1 MIISATADDAIA
13 VFAQTG
19 SERFRIRHHLLLI
32 LAKLWL
38 QCFVKTNR
46 FRCDHVHERATLN
59 AREHQRVDL
68 LGFLSYAVMCNLIK
82 FPGKV
87 CRMPMGEMTAV
98 GEVHR

>member
-59 AREHQRVDL
+59 ARENHRVDL
-68 LGFLSYAVMCNLIK
+68 FRVFLLA
-82 FPGKV
+82 
-87 CRMPMGEMTAV
+87 
-98 GEVHR
+98 